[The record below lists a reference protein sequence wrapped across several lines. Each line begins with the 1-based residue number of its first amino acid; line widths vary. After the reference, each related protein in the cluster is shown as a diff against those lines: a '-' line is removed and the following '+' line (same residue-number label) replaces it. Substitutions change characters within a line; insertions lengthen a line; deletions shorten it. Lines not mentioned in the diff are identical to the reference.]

1 LTKDK
6 QTGKKVTIFCKDTE
20 KQGNFLMPDK
30 EKSALAD
37 LQTMVVAMQ
46 HKTILVAGD
55 IMLDRFVYGDVH
67 RISPESPVPVLT
79 IGHENFMPGGA
90 GNVLANLCGLGV
102 KAHLLS
108 VIGPDAEG
116 EKLRALVAEKG
127 ADPAGLVV
135 AADRP
140 TTVKTRFLAAHQ
152 QLLRTDYERVSD
164 IGKETESALLARAE
178 KLLPECGAVVLS
190 DYGKGMMTP
199 SLIEALIKKAG
210 KAGVPVLVDPKKTDY
225 RVYKGAD
232 IVTPNR
238 KELSEAAGGV
248 PTRSD
253 EDVTAAARKLMKESG
268 IGAVVATRSQDGM
281 TIVQARGE
289 PVHLRTEALEV
300 FDVSGAGD
308 TVVATLAAA
317 LAAGADLIQAAT
329 IANAAGGIVVAKVGT
344 AAIRHAELAAAL
356 NRRDVT
362 LQTRPGGR
370 AVVSAAH
377 QGMICDADEAREY
390 AQRWRARGLKVG
402 FTNGCFDILHPGHV
416 NYLNAARG
424 RCDRLIV
431 GLNADESVRRL
442 KGSAR
447 PVNAQDAR
455 AAVLAALGAVDMV
468 VIFGN
473 DEEENDKPIRL
484 IEKLRPDIFF
494 KGGDYAEENLPEAP
508 VVKSYGGSVQIMPLS
523 EGHST
528 SETIKKMKGRAA

>member
-1 LTKDK
+1 MTGDRKD
-6 QTGKKVTIFCKDTE
+6 V
-20 KQGNFLMPDK
+20 
-30 EKSALAD
+30 LAD
-37 LQTMVVAMQ
+37 LQNIVAAMQ
-46 HKTILVAGD
+46 HKTVLVAGD

-67 RISPESPVPVLT
+67 RVSPESPVPVLT

-127 ADPAGLVV
+127 ADPSGLVV
-135 AADRP
+135 AADRRP

-164 IGKETESALLARAE
+164 IDEKDESALLAQAE
-178 KLLPECGAVVLS
+178 KFLQGCGAVVLS
-190 DYGKGMMTP
+190 DYGKGTMTP

-210 KAGVPVLVDPKKTDY
+210 KAGIPVLVDPKKTDY
-225 RVYKGAD
+225 RIYRGAD

-238 KELSEAAGGV
+238 KELSEATGGM
-248 PTRSD
+248 PTRTD
-253 EDVTAAARKLMKESG
+253 GEVAAAARKLMKESG
-268 IGAVVATRSQDGM
+268 IGSVVATRSQDGM
-281 TIVQARGE
+281 TIIQARGE

-308 TVVATLAAA
+308 TVAATLAAA
-317 LAAGADLIQAAT
+317 LASGADLIQAAT

-344 AAIRHAELAAAL
+344 AAIRHVELVAAL
-356 NRRDVT
+356 NRRDVS
-362 LQTRPGGR
+362 LQARPGGR

-377 QGMICDADEAREY
+377 QGMICDADEAAEY

-424 RCDRLIV
+424 RCDRLII

-442 KGSAR
+442 KGPSR

-473 DEEENDKPIRL
+473 DAQEDDKPIRL
-484 IEKLRPDIFF
+484 IEKLHPDIFF
-494 KGGDYAEENLPEAP
+494 KGGDYAEESLPEAP
-508 VVKSYGGSVQIMPLS
+508 VVRSYGGTVQIMPLS

-528 SETIKKMKGRAA
+528 SETIRKMKGRVA